1 MGTEP
6 ERPWDAAVDPDDPL
20 VRRRIRSRRRARL
33 WALAAALLFV
43 AAIAVA
49 VAAIVGS
56 APQPG
61 ESPTWARVASAVLTL
76 LALAVVIATV
86 VRAIRGGLF
95 KASRRSPLRLLSWAQ
110 RRRALRQIRGRAP
123 LSEQDRPLVRRV
135 AEQLSAQRPVLG
147 LPVALILMQVG
158 LALLRFPGPWALASL
173 VLAVLLGLAA
183 VLMLRDI
190 RSAEAF
196 LHRDPGAE

>member
-6 ERPWDAAVDPDDPL
+6 EPPWETAVDPDDPL

-33 WALAAALLFV
+33 WALAAALLV
-43 AAIAVA
+43 AAIAVV
-49 VAAIVGS
+49 VAATAGS

-76 LALAVVIATV
+76 LALAVVVATV

-95 KASRRSPLRLLSWAQ
+95 RASRRSPLRLLSWAQ

-135 AEQLSAQRPVLG
+135 AEQLSVQRPVLG

-158 LALLRFPGPWALASL
+158 LALLRFPGPWAVASL
-173 VLAVLLGLAA
+173 VLVVLLGLAA

-196 LHRDPGAE
+196 LRRDPGAE